1 MLGFS
6 FAFACLCSV
15 YLLAWLGAATGL
27 FFPESFSSVAI
38 LFDDVRGPDGS
49 FCSVTF
55 EIGLAGTL
63 PRWPFR
69 FPKFGAVLVETLVV
83 LVLPATF
90 LERAI
95 GLALFI

>member
-1 MLGFS
+1 M
-6 FAFACLCSV
+6 
-15 YLLAWLGAATGL
+15 YLLAWLGAATGS

-38 LFDDVRGPDGS
+38 LFEDVRGPDGS

-55 EIGLAGTL
+55 EIGLAAGTL
-63 PRWPFR
+63 SRWPFR

-83 LVLPATF
+83 LVLPAPF